1 MAEIAKADMTLFQN
15 RFIGDGQAEQTAT
28 EITRTCFTVYTFSVC
43 FVRSKNCK
51 LLKTYILVYT
61 DYLEKCLTGNI

>member
-28 EITRTCFTVYTFSVC
+28 EIIKTSLFYSLHIFCTFC
-43 FVRSKNCK
+43 
-51 LLKTYILVYT
+51 
-61 DYLEKCLTGNI
+61 